1 MPLRSLTIAS
11 LLTILG
17 SLPAAAAICPAVDL
31 PSELR
36 LTCTDYP
43 GTGTTPPSA
52 AIMPASSLFSAF
64 TGLTIRILS
73 ADEKTDDVERWLQE
87 QVTYDLSGLGSFFS
101 GLANDPDLPV
111 QDDRV
116 ARSLED
122 TGLALGSLGDLP
134 LSGCETPDLRP
145 GHGDMV
151 CHWDLVGTELDM
163 QVRLVTYGNVRYG
176 LRAWSMNERR
186 FRQMQALANGFDPA
200 RAR

>member
-1 MPLRSLTIAS
+1 MPLRSLILAG

-17 SLPAAAAICPAVDL
+17 SLPSAAAICPAVEL

-43 GTGTTPPSA
+43 GTVATPPSA

-64 TGLTIRILS
+64 TGLTIRVLP
-73 ADEKTDDVERWLQE
+73 ADEKTEDVERWLQE

-111 QDDRV
+111 QDGRL

-122 TGLALGSLGDLP
+122 AGLALGSLGDLP
-134 LSGCETPDLRP
+134 LSGCETPDVRLGR
-145 GHGDMV
+145 GDMA
-151 CHWDLVGTELDM
+151 CHWDLAGTGLDM

-186 FRQMQALANGFDPA
+186 FRQMQALINGFDPA
-200 RAR
+200 RVR